1 MPRLWEKDGGVEGM
15 TPDAQQPLREPRE
28 CDYYYITSPGLKA
41 KCTNPKKTRRY
52 CEHATKAG
60 ICPGG
65 IRTRPHTPTPENIKK
80 AIDELEYSL
89 SADPQEEID
98 CHIREA
104 IALLK
109 GVQ

>member
-1 MPRLWEKDGGVEGM
+1 M
-15 TPDAQQPLREPRE
+15 TPAQQPEPSDCE
-28 CDYYYITSPGLKA
+28 YYNRVGPGLKA
-41 KCTNPKKTRRY
+41 FCTHPEKKRRF
-52 CEHATKAG
+52 CKHAIAAG
-60 ICPGG
+60 VCPVG
-65 IRTRPHTPTPENIKK
+65 IARPHTPAPENIKK